1 MSQIPKLDI
10 VSFFEY
16 VTGLKPTEDQKQLL
30 LSLTDMNVKKV
41 IISAGRQSGKSI
53 TCAVA
58 ILWLSFVYGQ
68 EYPVKILLVSAQENI
83 LYFHIR
89 EILKRCPEFEEE
101 IVAHGVYSLVPLRG
115 YELRNGSIVYVRG
128 ATDKQIRGLPAD
140 IVFIDEAAEVKDDVI
155 LTALGN
161 LSGSISKFILLSTP
175 HKDNLFTKWA
185 TDENSGFKVHMWS
198 AENLPWHDKTIL
210 ETKKKEMSSEKY
222 AVEVLGRP
230 PTIQERGFFSRT
242 HVNKCISDSP
252 IVREGG
258 TIEIGIDFGE
268 IESCTILTVIER
280 VGRIKCK
287 ILEIKKWKLPPELV
301 ADEILVQI
309 RKWNPTI
316 VKADNKPPEYMNV
329 LKTKTRKIV
338 FIDCTFHK
346 ELMLGQLQK
355 LIREHSILIPQ
366 HEVELIKQLTIYR
379 RGMKVGDDYV
389 DSLALAIYDYEY
401 KPSYGRIY
409 LGKNKL

>member
-1 MSQIPKLDI
+1 MSRWVNIEDY
-10 VSFFEY
+10 FEY
-16 VTGLKPTEDQKQLL
+16 LTGLKPTKDQTELL
-30 LSLTDMNVKKV
+30 KTLTDMNNKKI
-41 IISAGRQSGKSI
+41 IISAGRQSGKTL

-58 ILWLSFVYGQ
+58 VLWYVF
-68 EYPVKILLVSAQENI
+68 EYEKPIKVLLISAQENI

-89 EILKRCPEFEEE
+89 EIFKRHPEFTDE
-101 IVAHGVYSLVPLRG
+101 IVAQGVYSLVPLRG
-115 YELRNGSIVYVRG
+115 FESKKGSIVYVKG

-140 IVFIDEAAEVKDDVI
+140 VVFIDEACECKDDVI

-161 LSGSISKFILLSTP
+161 LSGPISKFILLSTP
-175 HKDNLFTKWA
+175 HKDNLFTRWA

-198 AENLPWHDKTIL
+198 AESLPWHDKTIL

-242 HVNKCISDSP
+242 HINKCVTESP

-268 IESCTILTVIER
+268 IESSTILTVIER
-280 VGRIKCK
+280 VGRIKSK
-287 ILEIKKWKLPPELV
+287 ILNIKKWKLPPELV
-301 ADEILVQI
+301 SDEILVEI

-316 VKADNKPPEYMNV
+316 VKADNKPPEYMNI

-355 LIREHSILIPQ
+355 LIREHNILIPQ
-366 HEVELIKQLTIYR
+366 HEVELIKQLTTYK

>member
-1 MSQIPKLDI
+1 MSRWINIEDY
-10 VSFFEY
+10 FEY
-16 VTGLKPTEDQKQLL
+16 LTGLKPTKDQAELL
-30 LSLTDMNVKKV
+30 KTLTDMSNKKI
-41 IISAGRQSGKSI
+41 IISAGRQSGKTL

-58 ILWLSFVYGQ
+58 VLWYVF
-68 EYPVKILLVSAQENI
+68 EYDKPIKVLLISAQENI

-89 EILKRCPEFEEE
+89 EIFKRHPEFTEE
-101 IVAHGVYSLVPLRG
+101 IVAQGVYSLVPLRG
-115 YELRNGSIVYVRG
+115 FESKRGSIVYVKG

-140 IVFIDEAAEVKDDVI
+140 VVFIDEACECKDDVI

-161 LSGSISKFILLSTP
+161 LSGPISKFILLSTP
-175 HKDNLFTKWA
+175 HKDNLFTRWA

-242 HVNKCISDSP
+242 HVNKCITESP

-268 IESCTILTVIER
+268 IESSTVLTVIER

-287 ILEIKKWKLPPELV
+287 ILNIKKWKLPPELV
-301 ADEILVQI
+301 SDEILVEI

-316 VKADNKPPEYMNV
+316 VKADNKPPEYMNI
-329 LKTKTRKIV
+329 LKSKTRKIV

-355 LIREHSILIPQ
+355 LIREHNILIPQ
-366 HEVELIKQLTIYR
+366 HEVELIKQLTTYK

-389 DSLALAIYDYEY
+389 DSLALAVYDYGF
-401 KPSYGRIY
+401 KPSYGKVFI
-409 LGKNKL
+409 GKK